1 MSYWMN
7 AALSYCIIISVII
20 SIFKY
25 KRIVNHFRPFVFS
38 LWFNFLGCISS
49 TLAAFFWRSNAIV
62 HNIYFIGICMLVLWQ
77 FNQWGLFSKYR
88 HLFKIV
94 LLTFVFVWVIDNFII
109 GSPFLF
115 NPYARI
121 INSFLIVLMSI
132 QLLSDQLLASWQ
144 SFWKN
149 SVLLIL
155 FSYIIYFVVKIL
167 VEVSWQFG
175 TTMSD
180 SFMITTYFFYSFVN
194 FLVNIIYVPAVIWI
208 PVKPKFT

>member
-94 LLTFVFVWVIDNFII
+94 LLTFVFVWVIDTFII

-115 NPYARI
+115 NPFARI

-155 FSYIIYFVVKIL
+155 FSYIIYFVVRIL
-167 VEVSWQFG
+167 VEVAWQFG

>member
-1 MSYWMN
+1 MSYWIN
-7 AALSYCIIISVII
+7 AAVSYSIIISVVI
-20 SIFKY
+20 SCFKY

-62 HNIYFIGICMLVLWQ
+62 HNIYFIGFCMLVLWQ

-109 GSPFLF
+109 GSLFLF
-115 NPYARI
+115 NPFARI

-132 QLLSDQLLASWQ
+132 QLLSDQSLASWQ

-167 VEVSWQFG
+167 VEVAWQFG

-180 SFMITTYFFYSFVN
+180 SFMIVTYFFYAWIN

>member
-1 MSYWMN
+1 MNYWINVASSY
-7 AALSYCIIISVII
+7 SIIISVVI

-25 KRIVNHFRPFVFS
+25 KRIVNHFWPFAFS

-62 HNIYFIGICMLVLWQ
+62 HNIYFIISCILILWQ
-77 FNQWGLFSKYR
+77 FDRWGLFSKYR

-109 GSPFLF
+109 GSPFVF

-132 QLLSDQLLASWQ
+132 QLLSSELVASWVP
-144 SFWKN
+144 FWKN

-155 FSYIIYFVVKIL
+155 VAYIIFFVVKI
-167 VEVSWQFG
+167 VTEVAWQFG
-175 TTMSD
+175 AMLSD
-180 SFMITTYFFYSFVN
+180 SFMIKVYFFYVYTN
-194 FLVNIIYVPAVIWI
+194 FLVNIIYVPAVIWV
-208 PVKPKFT
+208 PVKQKYI